1 MAPAHSAAVAVAVA
15 AAAAVVVAAVVVAVA
30 AAVAAVAVV
39 VVAVAAAAVA
49 GAVAGAGPVQ
59 LVFVP
64 SGRSVL
70 ETVREWPEPD
80 LALALV
86 RVLAPELEPALYSI
100 AVALEHVP
108 VVPSRPLSHF
118 GPELVPPSACTAQ
131 DSCLQPQPCSYKP
144 ERVVRSPSIVEGMM
158 DGLAELALV
167 VAVETALVEAA

>member
-1 MAPAHSAAVAVAVA
+1 MAPAHSAAVAVAV
-15 AAAAVVVAAVVVAVA
+15 AAAVVVAAVVVAVA

-49 GAVAGAGPVQ
+49 GAGAGAGPVQ

-70 ETVREWPEPD
+70 VTVREWPEPV
-80 LALALV
+80 LVLALV

>member
-1 MAPAHSAAVAVAVA
+1 MAPAHSAAVAVAV
-15 AAAAVVVAAVVVAVA
+15 AAAVVVAAVVVAVA

-39 VVAVAAAAVA
+39 VVAVAAGAVA

-70 ETVREWPEPD
+70 VTVREWPEPV
-80 LALALV
+80 LVLALV

>member
-1 MAPAHSAAVAVAVA
+1 MAPAHSAAVAVAV
-15 AAAAVVVAAVVVAVA
+15 AAAVVVAAVVVAVA

-70 ETVREWPEPD
+70 VTVREWPEPV
-80 LALALV
+80 LVLALV
-86 RVLAPELEPALYSI
+86 RVLAPELEPALSSI